1 MDLVKAD
8 DDYVIED
15 FEFLSFDEASVF
27 SQDENMPP
35 PPPRSVVR
43 DNDTKRDGDT
53 KEVKEMKEIED
64 ISELVQKPST
74 KGMVR
79 SSKAEPEDSHQPPP
93 QLPKRIVERKSSSSS
108 LPADKDLDL
117 LRDDYQDLKSAHYR
131 MHKELKAEKRDN
143 REQSL
148 ELRDLRSQNTV
159 MKESCLAMQRELK
172 QVSESGAK
180 GGKLTKTDEA
190 KYFEHF
196 ERLRERAAYFENEFR
211 KRDTHLSYLTKQ
223 TRDANSDKENLEDE
237 TRRLNRK
244 IRELSTSLTEAR
256 DDLLRLQPTAQI
268 SDSEIAEQYSNLCQQ
283 IAGWVD
289 DATED
294 TEALETYFGRI
305 NNLNEL
311 HPSIRDDVTNRMLGF
326 AKKQQECL
334 PLLLQHLIHCKV
346 REEILGPRIY
356 VYGLDEVHINL
367 LRGLEEGMADLTPKR
382 DTLTIHRWRSE
393 TLSALL
399 KMPDFAAEQD
409 RLSIAFSQSV
419 ITTLATLLHPSCPLN
434 DLHTRITLPA
444 IRLSNTLRTAATAS
458 ISTYDFFTHQ
468 LARSNAQPFTV
479 FRNEVAH
486 YQMMDVA
493 TQKFIKGD
501 SNVRVRE
508 SDGRIGEEMFVVSP
522 GMVRSV
528 EANDE
533 EERRERGRRL
543 GKTVLV
549 KPVVLVKL
557 DEPMGKRGKGPGV
570 GLNRALGAWTG
581 GWFGGGG
588 GGGVNPRAHGSGG
601 GGGGGGCGGGDDMGG
616 DGAGDHA
623 KEEAGPKSVTWQDEV
638 TE

>member
-1 MDLVKAD
+1 MDPVKAED
-8 DDYVIED
+8 DFVIED
-15 FEFLSFDEASVF
+15 FEFLSFEEAAF
-27 SQDENMPP
+27 SFEADKMPP
-35 PPPRSVVR
+35 PLAPPSIVR
-43 DNDTKRDGDT
+43 EADSKRDGD
-53 KEVKEMKEIED
+53 VKEMKEVKE
-64 ISELVQKPST
+64 ISESSQKVPA
-74 KGMVR
+74 KVIVR
-79 SSKAEPEDSHQPPP
+79 SSKVESEDNHKPPP
-93 QLPKRIVERKSSSSS
+93 QLPKRMVERKSSSSS

-117 LRDDYQDLKSAHYR
+117 LLDEHQDLKSAHYDMR
-131 MHKELKAEKRDN
+131 KELKAEKREN

-148 ELRDLRSQNTV
+148 ELRDLKRQNAT
-159 MKESCLAMQRELK
+159 MKEAYAAIQREL
-172 QVSESGAK
+172 QQMSESGGK
-180 GGKLTKTDEA
+180 GGKLTKTEKA

-196 ERLRERAAYFENEFR
+196 EMLEEKAAYFENEFR

-294 TEALETYFGRI
+294 TEALETYFERI

-311 HPSIRDDVTNRMLGF
+311 HTSIRDDVTNRMLGF

-346 REEILGPRIY
+346 HEEILGTRIY
-356 VYGLDEVHINL
+356 VYGLDDAHASL
-367 LRGLEEGMADLTPKR
+367 LRGIEEGMADLTPKR

-399 KMPDFAAEQD
+399 QMPDFTAEQD
-409 RLSIAFSQSV
+409 RLSLAFSQSLIAV
-419 ITTLATLLHPSCPLN
+419 LATLLHPNSPLD

-444 IRLSNTLRTAATAS
+444 IRLSNTLRTAATAT
-458 ISTYDFFTHQ
+458 ISTYDFFNHQ
-468 LARSNAQPFTV
+468 FARSNAQPFAV
-479 FRNEVAH
+479 FRNEIAH
-486 YQMMDVA
+486 YQMVDVA
-493 TQKFIKGD
+493 TQKFVKGD

-528 EANDE
+528 EAGGE
-533 EERRERGRRL
+533 EERRERGRR
-543 GKTVLV
+543 KERTVLV

-581 GWFGGGG
+581 GWFGGSGGGGSANSRAHGDG
-588 GGGVNPRAHGSGG
+588 GGGVGSDG
-601 GGGGGGCGGGDDMGG
+601 DMGG
-616 DGAGDHA
+616 DGAADHA
-623 KEEAGPKSVTWQDEV
+623 KDEAGPKLVTWQDEV
-638 TE
+638 AH

>member
-1 MDLVKAD
+1 MDPVKAED
-8 DDYVIED
+8 DFVIED
-15 FEFLSFDEASVF
+15 FEFLSFEEAAF
-27 SQDENMPP
+27 SFEGDKMPP
-35 PPPRSVVR
+35 PPAPPSIVR
-43 DNDTKRDGDT
+43 DAESKRDGDVKEL
-53 KEVKEMKEIED
+53 KEVKEM
-64 ISELVQKPST
+64 SESLQKAPA
-74 KGMVR
+74 KVIVR
-79 SSKAEPEDSHQPPP
+79 SSKVEREDNHKPPP

-117 LRDDYQDLKSAHYR
+117 LLDEHQDLKSAHYDMR
-131 MHKELKAEKRDN
+131 KELKAEKREN

-148 ELRDLRSQNTV
+148 ELRDLKRQNAT
-159 MKESCLAMQRELK
+159 MKEAYAAIQREL
-172 QVSESGAK
+172 QQMSESGGK
-180 GGKLTKTDEA
+180 GGKLTKTEKA

-196 ERLRERAAYFENEFR
+196 EMLEEKAAYFENEFR

-294 TEALETYFGRI
+294 TEALETYFERI

-311 HPSIRDDVTNRMLGF
+311 HTSIRDDVTNRMLGF

-346 REEILGPRIY
+346 REEILGTCIFL
-356 VYGLDEVHINL
+356 YGLDDTHTNL
-367 LRGLEEGMADLTPKR
+367 LRGIEEGMADLTPKR

-399 KMPDFAAEQD
+399 QMPDFTAEQD
-409 RLSIAFSQSV
+409 RLSLAFSQSL
-419 ITTLATLLHPSCPLN
+419 IATLATLLHPSSPLD

-444 IRLSNTLRTAATAS
+444 IRLSNTLRTAATAT
-458 ISTYDFFTHQ
+458 ISTYDFFNHQ
-468 LARSNAQPFTV
+468 FARSNAQPFAV
-479 FRNEVAH
+479 FRNEIAH
-486 YQMMDVA
+486 YQMVDVA
-493 TQKFIKGD
+493 TQKFVKGD

-528 EANDE
+528 EADGGD
-533 EERRERGRRL
+533 EERRERGRR
-543 GKTVLV
+543 KERTVLV

-581 GWFGGGG
+581 GWFGGSGGGGSANSRAHGEGG
-588 GGGVNPRAHGSGG
+588 GGGVSEG
-601 GGGGGGCGGGDDMGG
+601 DMGG
-616 DGAGDHA
+616 DGAVDHA
-623 KEEAGPKSVTWQDEV
+623 RDEAGPKSVTWQDEV
-638 TE
+638 AQ

>member
-1 MDLVKAD
+1 MDPVKAED
-8 DDYVIED
+8 DCVIED
-15 FEFLSFDEASVF
+15 FEFLSFEEAAF
-27 SQDENMPP
+27 SFQEDKMPP
-35 PPPRSVVR
+35 PPAPPSTIR
-43 DNDTKRDGDT
+43 DADSKRDGNIKEM
-53 KEVKEMKEIED
+53 KEVKEM
-64 ISELVQKPST
+64 SEPLQKAPA
-74 KGMVR
+74 KAIVR
-79 SSKAEPEDSHQPPP
+79 SSKVEPEENHKPPP
-93 QLPKRIVERKSSSSS
+93 QLPKRTVERKSSSSS

-117 LRDDYQDLKSAHYR
+117 LLDEHQDLKSAYYDMR
-131 MHKELKAEKRDN
+131 KELKAEKREN

-148 ELRDLRSQNTV
+148 ELRDLKRQNIT
-159 MKESCLAMQRELK
+159 MKEAYAAIQREL
-172 QVSESGAK
+172 QQMSESGSK
-180 GGKLTKTDEA
+180 SGKVTKSEKA

-196 ERLRERAAYFENEFR
+196 EMLEEKAAYFENEFR

-294 TEALETYFGRI
+294 TEALETYFERI

-311 HPSIRDDVTNRMLGF
+311 HTSIRDDVTNRMLGF

-346 REEILGPRIY
+346 REEILSTRIY
-356 VYGLDEVHINL
+356 LYGLDDTHTNL
-367 LRGLEEGMADLTPKR
+367 LRGIEESMADLTPKR

-399 KMPDFAAEQD
+399 QMPDFTAEQD
-409 RLSIAFSQSV
+409 RLSLAFSQSL
-419 ITTLATLLHPSCPLN
+419 IATLATLLHPSSPLD

-444 IRLSNTLRTAATAS
+444 IRLSNTLRTAATAT
-458 ISTYDFFTHQ
+458 ISTYDFFNH
-468 LARSNAQPFTV
+468 LFARSNAQPFAV

-486 YQMMDVA
+486 YQLVDVA
-493 TQKFIKGD
+493 TQKFVKGD

-528 EANDE
+528 EADGD
-533 EERRERGRRL
+533 EERRERGRR
-543 GKTVLV
+543 KERTVLV

-588 GGGVNPRAHGSGG
+588 SVHSRTHGGE
-601 GGGGGGCGGGDDMGG
+601 GGGDGDMGG
-616 DGAGDHA
+616 DGAVDHA
-623 KEEAGPKSVTWQDEV
+623 KDEAGPKSVTWQDEIAQ
-638 TE
+638 